1 MKIPGYD
8 ILKPIGIGGMATA
21 YLAVQTSLQRRV
33 VLKVLHST
41 DATTEEN
48 VERFIKE
55 GHILASLNHPNI
67 ITIHDIGTA
76 DKLVYLSMEFV
87 EGGDLKDRISKGA
100 LPPAEALSI
109 VKAIAAGLNAA
120 HKNGVIHRDVK
131 PANILFRKDG
141 TPLLTDFGIAKK
153 LSASVDELTRTGTF
167 LGSPN
172 YMAPEQAEAG
182 PIDGR
187 ADIYALG
194 VIFYE
199 MLTGR
204 KPYQSQSVINVIV
217 QHKQAPVPQLPPPLR
232 DYQPL
237 LDLMMAKDRR
247 DRFRDAESLL
257 HYVDKF
263 EHDQHARAIAA
274 ERGGGHPSWRARA
287 QAAAQAA
294 GRRRVSVFLTVGFI
308 LSSLAYGI
316 VFYYAR
322 QLKITPDS
330 KDQQPP
336 KSVMQQDEPAMTATG
351 QKPEIQGQ
359 VVPAVDVRTALLW
372 LAEKSLDEYRLT
384 APPQN
389 NAYYYYSRLLQ
400 VEPDS
405 VQAQEGF
412 KKIAARFALL
422 AEREMA
428 RGNDDEARRY
438 AHIGLQLDPG
448 NAQLRQ
454 LSALSTTPA
463 PRGFWR
469 NLARLFGDSGAAAE
483 KK

>member
-1 MKIPGYD
+1 MNIPGYN

-21 YLAVQTSLQRRV
+21 YLAVQTSLQRQV

-41 DATTEEN
+41 EATTEES

-55 GHILASLNHPNI
+55 GRILASLNHPNI
-67 ITIHDIGTA
+67 ITIHDIGMA

-87 EGGDLKDRISKGA
+87 EGGDLKERISKGA

-109 VKAIAAGLNAA
+109 VKGIAAGLYAA

-131 PANILFRKDG
+131 PANILFHKDG

-153 LSASVDELTRTGTF
+153 MTANVDELTRTGTF

-204 KPYQSQSVINVIV
+204 KPYQSPSVINVIV
-217 QHKQAPVPQLPPPLR
+217 QHKQAPIPKLPPALQG
-232 DYQPL
+232 YQPL

-257 HYVDKF
+257 HFIDKF
-263 EHDQHARAIAA
+263 EHDLRTPAGAEPAPGRAI
-274 ERGGGHPSWRARA
+274 GRARSYSPG
-287 QAAAQAA
+287 QGVT
-294 GRRRVSVFLTVGFI
+294 GRWRISVFLTIGFI

-316 VFYYAR
+316 VFYYA
-322 QLKITPDS
+322 QTLKIVHDS
-330 KDQQPP
+330 GDQQPP
-336 KSVMQQDEPAMTATG
+336 KSVMQQDELANAAVIPKPA
-351 QKPEIQGQ
+351 IQSQ
-359 VVPAVDVRTALLW
+359 ILPPVDVRTALIW
-372 LAEKSLDEYRLT
+372 LAEKSLEEYRLT
-384 APPQN
+384 SPPQN

-400 VEPDS
+400 MEPDS
-405 VQAQEGF
+405 EQAKAGF
-412 KKIAARFALL
+412 QKIAARFALL
-422 AEREMA
+422 AEREIA
-428 RGNDDEARRY
+428 RGHDDEAQRY
-438 AHIGLQLDPG
+438 LHIGLQLDPQ
-448 NAQLRQ
+448 NPQLRQ
-454 LSALSTTPA
+454 LGALSTTPA
-463 PRGFWR
+463 RKGLWQSITKYFQ
-469 NLARLFGDSGAAAE
+469 NSQAAAE